1 MSNEIIFDTIA
12 KQEWLETAADP
23 ISKAVRDL
31 FPGDAGRAIKNALHG
46 TWLGHPLHPVLTD
59 IPVGAW
65 TLAMVL
71 DALDGLGAS
80 KDLRVGADFAVGFG
94 LLGAVGAAVTGATD
108 WSETDGRGKTI
119 GLMHGLL
126 NIAATALYTT
136 SFFMRKKKQRSA
148 GIALSMLGFAIA
160 NASAYLGGHLVF
172 GEQIGVDHTA
182 TPDASQPEDFR
193 AVIAED
199 KLRENTPTRVEVQD
213 TAVVL
218 VKRAGR
224 IFALSA
230 TCPHLGGPLDEG
242 KLVGDA
248 IQCPWHGSELALEDG
263 HVVNGPTTFAAR
275 CYDVRVRNGMVEIRS
290 ASKQAITASSPGA
303 AA

>member
-1 MSNEIIFDTIA
+1 MRASLLRLRPGMSNEIIFDTIA
-12 KQEWLETAADP
+12 KQEWLEAAADP
-23 ISKAVRDL
+23 ISKAIRDL

-80 KDLRVGADFAVGFG
+80 KDLRAGADFAVGFG

-126 NIAATALYTT
+126 NVAATALYTT
-136 SFFMRKKKQRSA
+136 SYVMRKKKQRSSA
-148 GIALSMLGFAIA
+148 IALSMLGFAIA

-193 AVIAED
+193 GVIQED
-199 KLRENTPTRVEVQD
+199 KLSENTPTRVEVQD
-213 TAVVL
+213 NAVVL
-218 VKRAGR
+218 VKRADR

-263 HVVNGPTTFAAR
+263 HIVNGPTVYPAR
-275 CYDVRVRNGMVEIRS
+275 CYDVRVRNGMVEIRA
-290 ASKQAITASSPGA
+290 ASKR
-303 AA
+303 